1 MSNLNFLRRHSVFII
16 LSHDIF
22 AVILSWWVAFFV
34 CYNFDAT
41 TLRVLEH
48 GFKAQLL
55 VAFVHTIFYWRYKT
69 YRPLWRFFSLPELMR
84 LAKAILC
91 AWIVNITILFLA
103 HDLILIPKSIW
114 FIYPLWLILILGLS
128 RSAIRYFSD
137 KQTIAQQIKR
147 VLVVGAGRGAELFL
161 RELDRLPERQYQP
174 VVSLDDN
181 PALKSKEIRG
191 VPIVG
196 SIAQLPGVVKKEKI
210 DLVVVAIPSIKT
222 ITLQHIVKLCE
233 ENQVSVRLLPS
244 LAEFEAG
251 QPSSLQPRDVSLEDL
266 LGRDPIELDWQG
278 VKNFLHD
285 QVVLVSGGG
294 GSIGSELC
302 YQILQMNPKKLVI
315 VDHSEFNLYQVE
327 QALSNVEAKKI
338 FIELISVVDV
348 DALEYVMKKH
358 RPTIVFH
365 AAAYKHVPILEFQ
378 IVQAVKN
385 NVVGTKI
392 MAELAIKYHVKKF
405 VLVSSDKAVNPANVM
420 GATKRIA
427 EIFCQA
433 CNQISNTAFITV
445 RFGNVIGSTG
455 SVIPLFK
462 KQIAQGGPVTVTHPD
477 MTRYFMTIQEASQ
490 LILQAG
496 AQGMGGEIFVLDMGQ
511 PVKILDLAKHLIQ
524 LSGNSFSTIKIIYTG
539 LRPGEKLFEELFYE
553 KEELIKT
560 QQKKIFKA
568 NGDIRKNWS
577 EIQKIFGL
585 FELGF
590 LEYDESF
597 LIQAMKQLLENE
609 GIFLEKNSRMEYDNF
624 KFSENSV
631 DIYV

>member
-1 MSNLNFLRRHSVFII
+1 
-16 LSHDIF
+16 
-22 AVILSWWVAFFV
+22 
-34 CYNFDAT
+34 
-41 TLRVLEH
+41 
-48 GFKAQLL
+48 
-55 VAFVHTIFYWRYKT
+55 
-69 YRPLWRFFSLPELMR
+69 
-84 LAKAILC
+84 
-91 AWIVNITILFLA
+91 
-103 HDLILIPKSIW
+103 
-114 FIYPLWLILILGLS
+114 
-128 RSAIRYFSD
+128 
-137 KQTIAQQIKR
+137 
-147 VLVVGAGRGAELFL
+147 
-161 RELDRLPERQYQP
+161 
-174 VVSLDDN
+174 
-181 PALKSKEIRG
+181 
-191 VPIVG
+191 
-196 SIAQLPGVVKKEKI
+196 
-210 DLVVVAIPSIKT
+210 
-222 ITLQHIVKLCE
+222 
-233 ENQVSVRLLPS
+233 
-244 LAEFEAG
+244 
-251 QPSSLQPRDVSLEDL
+251 
-266 LGRDPIELDWQG
+266 
-278 VKNFLHD
+278 
-285 QVVLVSGGG
+285 GG